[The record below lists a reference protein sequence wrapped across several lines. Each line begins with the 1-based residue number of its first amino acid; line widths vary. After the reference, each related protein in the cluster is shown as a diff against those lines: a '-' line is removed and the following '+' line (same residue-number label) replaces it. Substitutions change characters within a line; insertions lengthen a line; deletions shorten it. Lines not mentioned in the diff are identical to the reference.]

1 MFFDFIDNFYNVEK
15 IFINREET
23 TISAVNIL
31 ENFFE
36 HETFWVH
43 RFSKFN
49 ERDFF
54 ENILDTIGAR
64 NR

>member
-36 HETFWVH
+36 YETFWVH
-43 RFSKFN
+43 RFF
-49 ERDFF
+49 
-54 ENILDTIGAR
+54 
-64 NR
+64 